1 MGELSSVRKPWKAK
15 MNNSVVVW
23 KEPTGTV
30 VPRTADNAPAIASVA
45 KNLSTRDQ
53 KQIVTAFQSEAFEMM
68 AGFVLNKALS
78 QLKRALA
85 SLGMAFVG
93 EMLGRA
99 DLNED
104 SVPTVSISDYE
115 AITLARE
122 LGLINVTDATRLA
135 QHLEL
140 LAHFDSL
147 GIDDAETQEMT
158 REEALS
164 FLRTCVNA
172 VLGREGNIAPAE
184 FVAFRAELEGRTFK
198 ETDPEVITLQV
209 APYFFKKTTLSIL
222 LAGIKTKSGAQFE
235 HTLGNIVVLVPALW
249 KTLRDAEKWSIG
261 QSYAEAVNA
270 AISPAVL
277 ALKKA
282 LTSVQGFDFVPESLR
297 SQTFAAA
304 AANVISVHTAMNN
317 FYNEPAAISALAKLG
332 TTIPWPA
339 FPISMSAVLA
349 VQLGNSY
356 GTSHGALHEAGN
368 LLDRLTNNQWE
379 YYLNECLQ
387 GDELILQKL
396 AWHSRPQGRWF
407 ELVEK
412 FQLASKTI
420 KSKNVEALLRAGVK
434 KDAYALAVS
443 AKQLLNDLGK

>member
-1 MGELSSVRKPWKAK
+1 MS
-15 MNNSVVVW
+15 NSVIVW
-23 KEPTGTV
+23 REPTGSI
-30 VPRTADNAPAIASVA
+30 VPKTADTAVAIASVA
-45 KNLSTRDQ
+45 KNLSSRDQ
-53 KQIVTAFQSEAFEMM
+53 KQIITAFQSDAYEMM

-99 DLNED
+99 DLDED
-104 SVPTVSISDYE
+104 SVPTVSISNYE

-122 LGLINVTDATRLA
+122 LGLINSTDATRLT

-147 GIDDAETQEMT
+147 NIEDSEAEEMS

-164 FLRTCVNA
+164 FLRTCVNS
-172 VLGREGNIAPAE
+172 VLGREDNIAPAE
-184 FVAFRAELEGRTFK
+184 FMAFRAELEGRTFK
-198 ETDPEVITLQV
+198 IADAEVGTLQA

-222 LAGIKTKSGAQFE
+222 LSGIKTKAGAQFE
-235 HTLGNIVVLVPALW
+235 HTLGNIVVLVPFLW
-249 KTLRDAEKWSIG
+249 ESLRDAEKWSIG
-261 QSYAEAVNA
+261 QSYAEAVNSGH
-270 AISPAVL
+270 SPAVS

-282 LTSVQGFDFVPESLR
+282 LTSIQGFDYVPESLR

-304 AANVISVHTAMNN
+304 ASNVISVHTGMNN

-339 FPISMSAVLA
+339 FPISMSAILA
-349 VQLGNSY
+349 VRLGNSY
-356 GTSHGALHEAGN
+356 GCSNMAQPEAIN
-368 LLDRLTNNQWE
+368 LLERLTVNQWE
-379 YYLNECLQ
+379 YYLNECLP

-396 AWHSRPQGRWF
+396 AWYGKPQSRWSD
-407 ELVEK
+407 LVDK
-412 FQLASKTI
+412 FQLLDKNIKHRRLVKLLEASAKRDGGVI
-420 KSKNVEALLRAGVK
+420 KSTAETLLSEMHK
-434 KDAYALAVS
+434 
-443 AKQLLNDLGK
+443 

>member
-1 MGELSSVRKPWKAK
+1 
-15 MNNSVVVW
+15 MNNSIAVW
-23 KEPTGTV
+23 KEPVGTI
-30 VPRTADNAPAIASVA
+30 VPKAAQHANEIASVA
-45 KNLSTRDQ
+45 VNLSSRDQ
-53 KQIVTAFQSEAFEMM
+53 KQIVTAFQSESFEML

-99 DLNED
+99 DIDED
-104 SVPTVSISDYE
+104 SVPTVSISNYE

-122 LGLINVTDATRLA
+122 LGLINSTDATRLT

-147 GIDDAETQEMT
+147 DIEDAEVEEMT

-172 VLGREGNIAPAE
+172 VLGREGNIAPVE
-184 FVAFRAELEGRTFK
+184 FVEFRTQLESRTFK
-198 ETDPEVITLQV
+198 EADLEISTLKA

-235 HTLGNIVVLVPALW
+235 HLLGNVVVLIPLLW
-249 KTLRDAEKWSIG
+249 EALRDSEKWSVG
-261 QSYAEAVNA
+261 QSYAEAVNEA
-270 AISPAVL
+270 NTPTVL

-282 LTSVQGFDFVPESLR
+282 LTSVHGFDFVPESLR
-297 SQTFAAA
+297 SQTFSAA
-304 AANVISVHTAMNN
+304 AANVINVHTAMNN
-317 FYNEPAAISALAKLG
+317 FYNEPAAILALAKLG

-339 FPISMSAVLA
+339 FPICMSAILA
-349 VQLGNSY
+349 VYLGNSY
-356 GTSHGALHEAGN
+356 GCSNAALPESTR
-368 LLDRLTNNQWE
+368 LLERLTFSQWE

-387 GDELILQKL
+387 ADELILSKL
-396 AWHSRPQGRWF
+396 SGSSRTQTRWF
-407 ELVEK
+407 EMVSK
-412 FQLASKTI
+412 FKLDERNI
-420 KSKNVEALLRAGVK
+420 K
-434 KDAYALAVS
+434 
-443 AKQLLNDLGK
+443 KQLVVKILTASTEENSSKLTLFANKLLQSSRS

>member
-1 MGELSSVRKPWKAK
+1 
-15 MNNSVVVW
+15 MNNSIAVW
-23 KEPTGTV
+23 KEPVGTI
-30 VPRTADNAPAIASVA
+30 VPREAQSANEIANVA
-45 KNLSTRDQ
+45 VNLSSRDQ
-53 KQIVTAFQSEAFEMM
+53 KQIITAFDSSSFEML

-99 DLNED
+99 DIDED
-104 SVPTVSISDYE
+104 SVPTVSISNYE

-122 LGLINVTDATRLA
+122 LGLINSTDAKRLT

-147 GIDDAETQEMT
+147 DIDDAEIEEMS

-172 VLGREGNIAPAE
+172 VLGREGNIAPVE
-184 FVAFRAELEGRTFK
+184 FVEFRTQLESRTFK
-198 ETDPEVITLQV
+198 EADLEISTLNA

-235 HTLGNIVVLVPALW
+235 HLLGNVVVLIPFLW
-249 KTLRDAEKWSIG
+249 DALRDSEKWSVG
-261 QSYAEAVNA
+261 QSYAEAVNEA
-270 AISPAVL
+270 NTPTVL

-282 LTSVQGFDFVPESLR
+282 LTSVHGFDFVPESLR
-297 SQTFAAA
+297 SQTFSSA
-304 AANVISVHTAMNN
+304 AANVINVHTAMNN
-317 FYNEPAAISALAKLG
+317 FYNEPGAISALAKLG

-339 FPISMSAVLA
+339 FPICMSAILA
-349 VQLGNSY
+349 VYLGNSY
-356 GTSHGALHEAGN
+356 GYSHAAIPESCK
-368 LLDRLTNNQWE
+368 LLERLTNNQWE

-387 GDELILQKL
+387 ADELIIFKL
-396 AWHSRPQGRWF
+396 IDSSRTQERWF
-407 ELVEK
+407 DLVEK
-412 FQLASKTI
+412 FKLYEKNMKIRHVNQIITASKARDHSQLTQY
-420 KSKNVEALLRAGVK
+420 SGRLLRDSRK
-434 KDAYALAVS
+434 
-443 AKQLLNDLGK
+443 

>member
-1 MGELSSVRKPWKAK
+1 

-23 KEPTGTV
+23 KEPTGTI
-30 VPRTADNAPAIASVA
+30 VPRDADSALAIATVA
-45 KNLSTRDQ
+45 KSLSLRDQ

-99 DLNED
+99 DLDED
-104 SVPTVSISDYE
+104 SVPTVSISNYE

-122 LGLINVTDATRLA
+122 LGLINSTDAKRLT

-147 GIDDAETQEMT
+147 NIDDADIEEMT

-172 VLGREGNIAPAE
+172 VLGREGNIAPVE
-184 FVAFRAELEGRTFK
+184 FVAFRDQLESRTFK
-198 ETDPEVITLQV
+198 KTDSEVTTLLV
-209 APYFFKKTTLSIL
+209 APYFFQKTTLSIL
-222 LAGIKTKSGAQFE
+222 LANIKTKSGAQFE
-235 HTLGNIVVLVPALW
+235 HTLGNTVVLIPALW
-249 KTLRDAEKWSIG
+249 EKLRDAEKWAIG

-270 AISPAVL
+270 GLSPAVL
-277 ALKKA
+277 ALKKS

-304 AANVISVHTAMNN
+304 AANVISMHTGMNN
-317 FYNEPAAISALAKLG
+317 FYNEPAAILALAKLG

-339 FPISMSAVLA
+339 FPICMSAVLA
-349 VQLGNSY
+349 VKLGNQYGVSNVAQSY
-356 GTSHGALHEAGN
+356 TKS
-368 LLDRLTNNQWE
+368 LLDRLTDNQWE
-379 YYLNECLQ
+379 YYLNECLR
-387 GDELILQKL
+387 GDVLILQKL
-396 AWHSRPQGRWF
+396 AWYDKTQVKWL
-407 ELVEK
+407 ELINEFSLNERTIK
-412 FQLASKTI
+412 FQEITK
-420 KSKNVEALLRAGVK
+420 
-434 KDAYALAVS
+434 
-443 AKQLLNDLGK
+443 LLNARNKSLLEREAIKLLAKTNQ

>member
-1 MGELSSVRKPWKAK
+1 

-30 VPRTADNAPAIASVA
+30 VPRDADSAPAIAVVA
-45 KNLSTRDQ
+45 KNLSSRDQ
-53 KQIVTAFQSEAFEMM
+53 KQIVTAFQSEAYEMM
-68 AGFVLNKALS
+68 AGFVLNKTLS

-99 DLNED
+99 DIDES
-104 SVPTVSISDYE
+104 SVPTVCISDFE

-122 LGLINVTDATRLA
+122 LGLINATDSTRLTH
-135 QHLEL
+135 HLEL

-147 GIDDAETQEMT
+147 NIEDAETQEMA

-172 VLGREGNIAPAE
+172 VLGRDGNIAPAE
-184 FVAFRAELEGRTFK
+184 FVAFRSALEGRTFK
-198 ETDPEVITLQV
+198 ETDPEIATLQV

-235 HTLGNIVVLVPALW
+235 HTLGNIVVLVPSLW
-249 KTLRDAEKWSIG
+249 ATFREAEKWAIG

-270 AISPAVL
+270 ASTAAVL

-282 LTSVQGFDFVPESLR
+282 LTSVRGFDFVPESLR
-297 SQTFAAA
+297 SHTFAAA
-304 AANVISVHTAMNN
+304 ASNVISVHTAMNN
-317 FYNEPAAISALAKLG
+317 FYNEPAAILALSRLG

-356 GTSHGALHEAGN
+356 GVSNAALAESNA
-368 LLDRLTNNQWE
+368 LLERLTSNQWE
-379 YYLNECLQ
+379 YYLNECLP
-387 GDELILQKL
+387 GDELILDKL
-396 AWHSRPQGRWF
+396 VRFGKTQSRWF
-407 ELVEK
+407 ELAEK
-412 FQLASKTI
+412 FQLSEKIVKPKYVT
-420 KSKNVEALLRAGVK
+420 ALLKASAK
-434 KDAYALAVS
+434 KDVS
-443 AKQLLNDLGK
+443 ALSGAAKTLFADIGK

>member
-1 MGELSSVRKPWKAK
+1 
-15 MNNSVVVW
+15 MNNSVAVW

-30 VPRTADNAPAIASVA
+30 VPKGADSAVTIATVA
-45 KNLSTRDQ
+45 RNLSQRDQ
-53 KQIVTAFQSEAFEMM
+53 KQIITAFQSDAFEMM
-68 AGFVLNKALS
+68 AGFVLNKTLS

-99 DLNED
+99 DLDED
-104 SVPTVSISDYE
+104 SVPTVSISDFE

-122 LGLINVTDATRLA
+122 LGLVNHTDSIRLS

-140 LAHFDSL
+140 LAHFDGL
-147 GIDDAETQEMT
+147 NIDDAETQEMT

-184 FVAFRAELEGRTFK
+184 FVTFRSELEGRTFK
-198 ETDPEVITLQV
+198 ESDQEIITLQV

-222 LAGIKTKSGAQFE
+222 LAGIKTKAGAQFE
-235 HTLGNIVVLVPALW
+235 HTLGNIVVLVPSLW
-249 KTLRDAEKWSIG
+249 ETLREAEKWAIG
-261 QSYAEAVNA
+261 QSYAEAVNSA
-270 AISPAVL
+270 NSPAVL

-282 LTSVQGFDFVPESLR
+282 LTSVRGFDFVPESLR
-297 SQTFAAA
+297 SQTFSAAA
-304 AANVISVHTAMNN
+304 SNVINVHTSMNN

-349 VQLGNSY
+349 VQLGNGY
-356 GTSHGALHEAGN
+356 GVSNGAIPDSST
-368 LLDRLTNNQWE
+368 LLERLTNNQWE
-379 YYLNECLQ
+379 YYLNECLPS
-387 GDELILQKL
+387 DELILQKL
-396 AWHSRPQGRWF
+396 AWTKAPQSRWF
-407 ELVEK
+407 AVVERY
-412 FQLASKTI
+412 QLDSKAI
-420 KSKNVEALLRAGVK
+420 KSKIVASLIKASIK
-434 KDAYALAVS
+434 KDASALAAA
-443 AKQLLNDLGK
+443 AKQLSVEIGK

>member
-1 MGELSSVRKPWKAK
+1 
-15 MNNSVVVW
+15 MNNSVVIW
-23 KEPTGTV
+23 KEPAGAI
-30 VPRTADNAPAIASVA
+30 VPKSASTAVAIAQVA
-45 KNLSTRDQ
+45 KNLSSRDQ
-53 KQIVTAFQSEAFEMM
+53 RQIVTAFQSEAFEMM

-99 DLNED
+99 DLTED
-104 SVPTVSISDYE
+104 SVPTVSISNYE

-122 LGLINVTDATRLA
+122 LGLINSTDAKRLT

-147 GIDDAETQEMT
+147 NLEDSDAEEMS

-172 VLGREGNIAPAE
+172 VLGRDGNIAPAE
-184 FVAFRAELEGRTFK
+184 FMDFRAALEGRTFK
-198 ETDPEVITLQV
+198 ITDREVETLSA

-222 LAGIKTKSGAQFE
+222 LAGTKSKAGAQFE
-235 HTLGNIVVLVPALW
+235 HTLGNIVVLIPFLW
-249 KTLRDAEKWSIG
+249 DSLRDAEKWSIG
-261 QSYAEAVNA
+261 QSYAEAVNSGH
-270 AISPAVL
+270 SPSVT

-282 LTSVQGFDFVPESLR
+282 LTSTKGFDYVPESLR

-304 AANVISVHTAMNN
+304 ASNVINVHTNMNN

-339 FPISMSAVLA
+339 FPISMSAILA
-349 VQLGNSY
+349 VKLGNQY
-356 GTSHGALHEAGN
+356 GVSTAAQSDAQD
-368 LLDRLTNNQWE
+368 LLERLTVNQWE
-379 YYLNECLQ
+379 YYLNECLP

-396 AWHSRPQGRWF
+396 AWYGKPGLRWMTLVNKF
-407 ELVEK
+407 DLDTKELKNRKIKKLLE
-412 FQLASKTI
+412 ASVNKDD
-420 KSKNVEALLRAGVK
+420 KLLQVTA
-434 KDAYALAVS
+434 DN
-443 AKQLLNDLGK
+443 LLMDIRK

>member
-1 MGELSSVRKPWKAK
+1 M
-15 MNNSVVVW
+15 
-23 KEPTGTV
+23 GTV
-30 VPRTADNAPAIASVA
+30 VPKSADNAGAIASVA
-45 KNLSTRDQ
+45 KNLRGRDQ

-85 SLGMAFVG
+85 SLGMSFVG

-99 DLNED
+99 DIAED

-122 LGLINVTDATRLA
+122 LGLINATDAKRLT

-147 GIDDAETQEMT
+147 NIDAAETEEMS

-184 FVAFRAELEGRTFK
+184 VLTFRAQLESRTFK
-198 ETDPEVITLQV
+198 ETDPELVTLQV

-222 LAGIKTKSGAQFE
+222 LAGAKTKAGAQFE
-235 HTLGNIVVLVPALW
+235 HTLGNILVVIPFLW
-249 KTLRDAEKWSIG
+249 PSLRDAERWSIG

-270 AISPAVL
+270 SLTPVVA

-282 LTSVQGFDFVPESLR
+282 LSAVQGFDFVPESLR

-304 AANVISVHTAMNN
+304 ASNLISVHTAMNN
-317 FYNEPAAISALAKLG
+317 FYNESSAISALSKLG

-339 FPISMSAVLA
+339 FPICMSAVLA

-356 GTSHGALHEAGN
+356 GVSNAAIPEASK
-368 LLDRLTNNQWE
+368 LLSRLTKNQWE
-379 YYLNECLQ
+379 YYLNECLP

-396 AWHSRPQGRWF
+396 AWYEKPRARWF
-407 ELVEK
+407 ALSQEFDLQAKAIKKATVGKLV
-412 FQLASKTI
+412 
-420 KSKNVEALLRAGVK
+420 AGGQK
-434 KDAYALAVS
+434 AEHQALAAA
-443 AKQLLNDLGK
+443 AKVLLDGVGK

>member
-1 MGELSSVRKPWKAK
+1 MS
-15 MNNSVVVW
+15 NSIAVW
-23 KEPTGTV
+23 KEPSGAV
-30 VPRTADNAPAIASVA
+30 VPKTADSPQAIASVA
-45 KNLSTRDQ
+45 KNLSARDQ
-53 KQIVTAFQSEAFEMM
+53 KQIVTAFNSEAFEMM

-99 DLNED
+99 DLDED
-104 SVPTVSISDYE
+104 SVPTVSISNYE

-122 LGLINVTDATRLA
+122 LGLINSTDATRLT

-147 GIDDAETQEMT
+147 DIDSAEFEEMT

-172 VLGREGNIAPAE
+172 VLGREDNIAPTE
-184 FVAFRAELEGRTFK
+184 FIAFRAQLEGRTFK
-198 ETDPEVITLQV
+198 VSDPEVATLLV

-222 LAGIKTKSGAQFE
+222 LAGIKTRSGAQFE
-235 HTLGNIVVLVPALW
+235 HTLGNIVVLIPTLW
-249 KTLRDAEKWSIG
+249 TTLREAEKWSVG

-270 AISPAVL
+270 ALTPAVL

-282 LTSVQGFDFVPESLR
+282 LTNVQGFDFVPESLR

-304 AANVISVHTAMNN
+304 AANVISIHTAMNN

-332 TTIPWPA
+332 STIPWPA
-339 FPISMSAVLA
+339 FPICMSAILA
-349 VQLGNSY
+349 VQLGNGY
-356 GTSHGALHEAGN
+356 GHSHSAVSESN
-368 LLDRLTNNQWE
+368 RLLERLTSNQWE
-379 YYLNECLQ
+379 YYLNECLPA
-387 GDELILQKL
+387 DELILQKL
-396 AWHSRPQGRWF
+396 AWYSNTRTRWCQLVNQF
-407 ELVEK
+407 ELHQK
-412 FQLASKTI
+412 TLKPAITKLIKAST
-420 KSKNVEALLRAGVK
+420 
-434 KDAYALAVS
+434 KDNNDSNIANAA
-443 AKQLLNDLGK
+443 AQLLDASRT

>member
-1 MGELSSVRKPWKAK
+1 
-15 MNNSVVVW
+15 MNSSVVVW

-30 VPRTADNAPAIASVA
+30 VPRAADTATAIAAVA
-45 KNLSTRDQ
+45 KNLSARDQ
-53 KQIVTAFQSEAFEMM
+53 KQIVTAFHSEAFEMM

-99 DLNED
+99 DLDED
-104 SVPTVSISDYE
+104 SVPTVSISNYE
-115 AITLARE
+115 AITLAKE
-122 LGLINVTDATRLA
+122 LGLINSTDATRLT

-147 GIDDAETQEMT
+147 NTDDADIEEMT

-172 VLGREGNIAPAE
+172 VLGREGNFAPAE
-184 FVAFRAELEGRTFK
+184 FVAFRDELEGRTFK
-198 ETDPEVITLQV
+198 DTDSEVITLQV

-222 LAGIKTKSGAQFE
+222 LANIKTKSGAQFE

-249 KTLRDAEKWSIG
+249 KTLRDAEKWTIG

-270 AISPAVL
+270 GLSPAVA

-304 AANVISVHTAMNN
+304 ASNVIAVHTAMNN
-317 FYNEPAAISALAKLG
+317 FYNEPSAISALRKLG

-339 FPISMSAVLA
+339 FPICMSAVLA
-349 VQLGNSY
+349 VKLGNSY
-356 GTSHGALHEAGN
+356 GVSNAAQSDAMALLE
-368 LLDRLTNNQWE
+368 RLTNNQWE
-379 YYLNECLQ
+379 YYLNECLP

-396 AWHSRPQGRWF
+396 AWYGRTQTQWF
-407 ELVEK
+407 ELVGMY
-412 FQLASKTI
+412 QLNSKSI
-420 KSKNVEALLRAGVK
+420 KSPAMAKLLKASVKEDNLALTAAAKSLL
-434 KDAYALAVS
+434 DAV
-443 AKQLLNDLGK
+443 GR

>member
-1 MGELSSVRKPWKAK
+1 MS
-15 MNNSVVVW
+15 NSIAVW
-23 KEPTGTV
+23 KEPLGTI
-30 VPRTADNAPAIASVA
+30 VPKTAAQAYEIANVA
-45 KNLSTRDQ
+45 VNLSSRDQ
-53 KQIVTAFQSEAFEMM
+53 RQIITAFDSNSFEML

-99 DLNED
+99 DLDED
-104 SVPTVSISDYE
+104 SVPTVSISNYE

-122 LGLINVTDATRLA
+122 LGLINSTDATRLTH
-135 QHLEL
+135 HLEL

-147 GIDDAETQEMT
+147 DIEDAEVEEMT

-172 VLGREGNIAPAE
+172 VLGREGNIAPVE
-184 FVAFRAELEGRTFK
+184 FVEFRTQLESRTFK
-198 ETDPEVITLQV
+198 DVDLEINTLKA

-235 HTLGNIVVLVPALW
+235 HLLGNIVVVIPILW
-249 KTLRDAEKWSIG
+249 DTLRDSEKWSVG
-261 QSYAEAVNA
+261 QSYAEAVNGA
-270 AISPAVL
+270 NTPAVL

-282 LTSVQGFDFVPESLR
+282 LTSVHGFDFVPESLR
-297 SQTFAAA
+297 SQTFSAA
-304 AANVISVHTAMNN
+304 AANVINVHTAMNN
-317 FYNEPAAISALAKLG
+317 FYNEPGAISALAKLG

-339 FPISMSAVLA
+339 FPICMSAILA

-356 GTSHGALHEAGN
+356 GCSHLAIPESIR
-368 LLDRLTNNQWE
+368 LLERLTFNQWE

-387 GDELILQKL
+387 ADELILSKL
-396 AWHSRPQGRWF
+396 IGNSRTQIRWF
-407 ELVEK
+407 EVVHKFKLDERTIKKQLVAK
-412 FQLASKTI
+412 IIAASKDEDSFKLTQF
-420 KSKNVEALLRAGVK
+420 SN
-434 KDAYALAVS
+434 
-443 AKQLLNDLGK
+443 QLLVNSRK

>member
-1 MGELSSVRKPWKAK
+1 

-30 VPRTADNAPAIASVA
+30 VPKTAETALAIASVA

-85 SLGMAFVG
+85 SLGMTFVG

-99 DLNED
+99 DIDED

-122 LGLINVTDATRLA
+122 LGLINSTDATRLT

-147 GIDDAETQEMT
+147 NIEDADTEEMN
-158 REEALS
+158 REEAIS

-172 VLGREGNIAPAE
+172 VLGREGSIAPAE
-184 FVAFRAELEGRTFK
+184 FMTFRSQLENRTFK
-198 ETDPEVITLQV
+198 ESDHELVTLQV

-222 LAGIKTKSGAQFE
+222 LAAAKTKSGAQFE
-235 HTLGNIVVLVPALW
+235 HTLGNLVVVIPFLW
-249 KTLRDAEKWSIG
+249 QTLRDAEKWTIG

-270 AISPAVL
+270 GLSPTVV

-282 LTSVQGFDFVPESLR
+282 LAAVQGFDFVPESLR

-304 AANVISVHTAMNN
+304 ASNVISIHTAMNN
-317 FYNEPAAISALAKLG
+317 FYNEPAAISALSKLG

-339 FPISMSAVLA
+339 FPICMSAILA

-356 GTSHGALHEAGN
+356 GVSNAAIPEASALLG
-368 LLDRLTNNQWE
+368 RLTKNQWE
-379 YYLNECLQ
+379 YYLNECLP

-396 AWHSRPQGRWF
+396 AWYDKPRARWF
-407 ELVEK
+407 EMAKQYEFSTK
-412 FQLASKTI
+412 SI
-420 KSKNVEALLRAGVK
+420 KSSQIAKLLSTSEK
-434 KDAYALAVS
+434 MDP
-443 AKQLLNDLGK
+443 LGTATISKSILESIRK